1 MLSTLQ
7 TRPRRTKLRKI
18 DFRRRPTIRRL
29 LMLRKRPIESR
40 KRLTPRDSDKRMLV
54 MPPPRRSV

>member
-1 MLSTLQ
+1 MI
-7 TRPRRTKLRKI
+7 RRTKLRKI
-18 DFRRRPTIRRL
+18 EFRRRPTIRRL
-29 LMLRKRPIESR
+29 MMLRKRPIESR